1 MHPTLTQNEQNGLLF
16 KNLIISSRDSVNV
29 QNCPLSYSD
38 NALNEIKKF
47 IPDYLG
53 DKAFVI
59 ECSEGSQ
66 NIKITIT
73 QDNKIL
79 GYHLR

>member
-38 NALNEIKKF
+38 NALSEIKKF